1 IISQARQQEGMILIP
16 LFQKKQDMVVKN
28 TQRICVLLLNN
39 NVIGVLADRLCS
51 LLEGLLRLN
60 LSRNRISF
68 LSEGFSQGLGSLRDP
83 SLAENRLTS
92 LDSSCFI
99 HFDTLQ
105 KFNLSHDAI
114 KIIKM
119 RTFGSMS
126 TIHQLQLKNGITVG
140 AGNGV
145 DMFAFAIDPSFQE
158 LPETQHRLFLDNYDN
173 LTCVNLDESDR
184 NYTMV
189 TVLVITVVAAIVMVE
204 KKRGKK
210 EQSIGRKLAS
220 CCAHSKTKPM
230 QIM

>member
-1 IISQARQQEGMILIP
+1 MLFSLRFLTKSNQKAIL
-16 LFQKKQDMVVKN
+16 KG

-39 NVIGVLADRLCS
+39 NVIGVLADRLYS

-99 HFDTLQ
+99 HFDALQ
-105 KFNLSHDAI
+105 KFNLSHNAI
-114 KIIKM
+114 KINKM

-126 TIHQLQLKNGITVG
+126 NIHQLQLNMNNLTVLKNGITVG
-140 AGNGV
+140 DRNGV
-145 DMFAFAIDPSFQE
+145 DMFAF
-158 LPETQHRLFLDNYDN
+158 RLFLDNYVN

-189 TVLVITVVAAIVMVE
+189 TVLLWLPSSWWR
-204 KKRGKK
+204 KKGGKRTKHGK
-210 EQSIGRKLAS
+210 EVDELS
-220 CCAHSKTKPM
+220 CAL
-230 QIM
+230 QD